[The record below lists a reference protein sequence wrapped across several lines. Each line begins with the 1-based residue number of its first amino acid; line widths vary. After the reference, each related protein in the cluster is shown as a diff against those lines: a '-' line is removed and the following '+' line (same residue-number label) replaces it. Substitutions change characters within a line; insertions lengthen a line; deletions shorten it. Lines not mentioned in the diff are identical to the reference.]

1 AIFFEAKDE
10 PARSVLK
17 RLFTAAAIN
26 QPDRDY
32 WLQRCDPLPSTW
44 CFINLAHVSRET
56 VAPTSTQRASPPP
69 VKSQAS
75 PFFIRT
81 PPE

>member
-1 AIFFEAKDE
+1 
-10 PARSVLK
+10 LK
-17 RLFTAAAIN
+17 RLFTAAATN

-44 CFINLAHVSRET
+44 CFINLTHISRET
-56 VAPTSTQRASPPP
+56 VVSATNQQTVPQP
-69 VKSQAS
+69 VKAQPS

-81 PPE
+81 PER

>member
-1 AIFFEAKDE
+1 VGLNAIFFEAKDE

-26 QPDRDY
+26 QPDRGY

-44 CFINLAHVSRET
+44 CFINWAHLR
-56 VAPTSTQRASPPP
+56 
-69 VKSQAS
+69 
-75 PFFIRT
+75 
-81 PPE
+81 